1 MSEPQK
7 GPTTRPS
14 LLVRLQ
20 SPDDQEAQTE
30 FHNLYQPMILRLLR
44 SKLQFADADNVFQ
57 ELLVKL
63 LYDKLTKFRYDASRG
78 KFRGWL
84 ARVTSNELNDF
95 LRKHNREFP
104 QLDDDLLNETV
115 REIEGEVQKAENVL
129 WADAK
134 NRVQNRIKP
143 DTWECFRLRVE
154 EGLSPEDVA
163 EKMGISRNKVDF
175 TKCRV
180 VKMLEQEVERLR
192 SEKPCAELDEAN

>member
-1 MSEPQK
+1 M
-7 GPTTRPS
+7 
-14 LLVRLQ
+14 RLQ
-20 SPDDQEAQTE
+20 SSDDQEAQTE
-30 FHNLYQPMILRLLR
+30 FHNLYQPMIQRLLR

-57 ELLVKL
+57 DLLVKL
-63 LYDKLTKFRYDASRG
+63 LYDKLTKFNYDPARG

-84 ARVTSNELNDF
+84 ARVASNELNDF

-115 REIEGEVQKAENVL
+115 REIEGEVRKAENVL
-129 WADAK
+129 WAEAK
-134 NRVQNRIKP
+134 HRVQNRIKS

-163 EKMGISRNKVDF
+163 ARMGISRNKVDF

-192 SEKPCAELDEAN
+192 SEKPCAELDEAS